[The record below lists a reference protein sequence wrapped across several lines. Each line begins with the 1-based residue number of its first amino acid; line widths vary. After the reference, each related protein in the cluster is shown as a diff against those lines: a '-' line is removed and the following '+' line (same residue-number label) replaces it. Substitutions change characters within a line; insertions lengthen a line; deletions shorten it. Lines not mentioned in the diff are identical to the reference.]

1 VASAAGPLGVEGPN
15 PTPDEQD
22 GANADEDCPAVDGDA
37 DDEEDSAEDGA
48 DEGTVVTSEEKQHGR
63 VPFWL
68 V

>member
-1 VASAAGPLGVEGPN
+1 VAGPLGAQSSDRA
-15 PTPDEQD
+15 PDDQD
-22 GANADEDCPAVDGDA
+22 NADADEDCPAVDGEA